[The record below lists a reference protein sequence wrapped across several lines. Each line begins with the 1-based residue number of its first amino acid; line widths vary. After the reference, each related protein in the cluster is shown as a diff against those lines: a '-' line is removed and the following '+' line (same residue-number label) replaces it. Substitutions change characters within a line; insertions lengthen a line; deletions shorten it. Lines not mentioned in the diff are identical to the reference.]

1 MKFCGD
7 NKIGNVIQS
16 IFPTIFGTYTENLD
30 IPNSNGSL
38 IEKLY
43 KVPEISTPVQI
54 NAAGLIGIYIVITI
68 IYYQKSRQ
76 EEKSYIKNVAFSVFL
91 GLFLYI
97 ASLQL
102 AYITQ
107 FSTKEMLNHD
117 GMERYIASY
126 LLGILYI
133 IVTFALERCKKANKN
148 ILYIIITSLIVLI
161 TPITSV
167 ANATITSGIYN
178 INTTLYCNMGRNR
191 AEKIQTIVENEDKIL
206 GVCQDINK
214 NLINLMVRYY
224 LYPINYEV
232 DTADDETFIEKIKSQ
247 QYDYLYL
254 MNTNE
259 ETKDVLKSEFNIQE
273 IEEDTI
279 FRITEKGLEKVEL
292 DTKI

>member
-1 MKFCGD
+1 MVRLFGG
-7 NKIGNVIQS
+7 NKIENVLKS
-16 IFPTIFGTYTENLD
+16 IGPTIFGNYTENLD

-54 NAAGLIGIYIVITI
+54 SAAGLISIYFVITLI
-68 IYYQKSRQ
+68 NYKKSEK
-76 EEKSYIKNVAFSVFL
+76 EEKSYIKNVAICVFI

-133 IVTFALERCKKANKN
+133 VVAFSLEKCKKINKN
-148 ILYIIITSLIVLI
+148 ISYIIIASLIVLI

-191 AEKIQTIVENEDKIL
+191 AEKLQTVVKNEDKVL
-206 GVCQDINK
+206 GICQDKNK
-214 NLINLMVRYY
+214 ELINLMVRYY
-224 LYPINYEV
+224 MYPTSYEV
-232 DTADDETFIEKIKSQ
+232 DILDEENELQQILEQKEYNYIYIMIADETLIEE
-247 QYDYLYL
+247 L
-254 MNTNE
+254 
-259 ETKDVLKSEFNIQE
+259 KDKFNITE
-273 IEEDTI
+273 IEDGSLLKV
-279 FRITEKGLEKVEL
+279 TEYGLEKVL
-292 DTKI
+292 

>member
-1 MKFCGD
+1 M
-7 NKIGNVIQS
+7 QS
-16 IFPTIFGTYTENLD
+16 ILPTIFGTYTENLD
-30 IPNSNGSL
+30 IPNANGSL

-54 NAAGLIGIYIVITI
+54 SAAGLIAIYFVITI
-68 IYYQKSRQ
+68 IYYQKSKQ
-76 EEKSYIKNVAFSVFL
+76 GEKIYIKNVAFSVFL

-133 IVTFALERCKKANKN
+133 IVAFALEQCKKSNKN
-148 ILYIIITSLIVLI
+148 MSYIIITSLIVLI
-161 TPITSV
+161 TPVTSI

-191 AEKIQTIVENEDKIL
+191 AEQIQTIVGNEDTIL
-206 GVCQDINK
+206 GICQDKNK
-214 NLINLMVRYY
+214 QLINLMVRYY

-232 DTADDETFIEKIKSQ
+232 VDADDNDEAIIEKIKSQ
-247 QYDYLYL
+247 KYSYIYL
-254 MNTNE
+254 MKINE
-259 ETKDVLKSEFNIQE
+259 KIKDVLENEFNIKE
-273 IEEDTI
+273 IEDDSLLK
-279 FRITEKGLEKVEL
+279 ITEKGLEKIELVE
-292 DTKI
+292 KI